1 MTTDTVRQHAPQVAE
16 VLDRLEVTAWQG
28 LDPELLD
35 RTAVTVAGVHGHL
48 PLRRP
53 DGSVPTA
60 PSAEPDEATR
70 TALDFARQFATD
82 VSATSDEQRA
92 ALHAALGDGAI
103 AYAQAVYVLD
113 VLSRAQAMLDRLGGD
128 PSSTTERPP
137 VEPYAD
143 LWTGIEAFIAVVPGL
158 QGLDAVTTELM
169 RLRLARHHD
178 CRICKSL
185 RSYSAIA
192 AGADDDTFAAV
203 DTYETSDL
211 DDATKAALALVDAFV
226 WTPARVD
233 DELVAELH
241 RHFDPAQLVEMVL
254 DSARNSANKFAV
266 SLRVDDPHVT
276 EGYEVYD
283 VAPDGTTTY
292 GLEHPSLAG

>member
-1 MTTDTVRQHAPQVAE
+1 MATDAVRQHAPQVAE
-16 VLDRLEVTAWQG
+16 VLDRLEATTWQT
-28 LDPELLD
+28 LDRGLLD
-35 RTAVTVAGVHGHL
+35 RTALTVAAVHGHAPL
-48 PLRRP
+48 PHP
-53 DGSVPTA
+53 DGSEPTEPA
-60 PSAEPDEATR
+60 GEPDER
-70 TALDFARQFATD
+70 TAVALDFARQFSTD
-82 VSATSDEQRA
+82 VSAITDEQRA
-92 ALHAALGDGAI
+92 ALQSTLGDDAFPF
-103 AYAQAVYVLD
+103 AQAVYVLD
-113 VLSRAQAMLDRLGGD
+113 VLSRARAVLDRLFGGG
-128 PSSTTERPP
+128 PTGAAPA
-137 VEPYAD
+137 VEPYPD

-158 QGLDAVTTELM
+158 QTLDPVTTELM

-211 DDATKAALALVDAFV
+211 DDGTKAALALVDALV
-226 WTPARVD
+226 WTPGRVGD
-233 DELVAELH
+233 DLVAELH
-241 RHFDPAQLVEMVL
+241 RHHGPAALVEMVL
-254 DSARNSANKFAV
+254 DAARNSANKFAV

-292 GLEHPSLAG
+292 GLDKPALAG